1 MFVVKIGEIIIS
13 KIVDVVRFVYKF
25 LYYMVW
31 FGKIKVLII
40 GNSKWFLKLLFW
52 I

>member
-1 MFVVKIGEIIIS
+1 MKISEIIID

-31 FGKIKVLII
+31 FGRIKVFINS
-40 GNSKWFLKLLFW
+40 NSKWFLK
-52 I
+52 